1 MKKIGRND
9 PCPCGSGKKYKVCC
23 GAATSHPVESAAP
36 IANRSEPKVA
46 FVYDATMLANRV
58 GREAAVVAEHFDT
71 LCHEYAKDIDEV
83 YSTVAALAYF
93 GMMQADQHD
102 DELRKHVS
110 VLLSNALKSF
120 TAAFSLLRTGW
131 RLQPY
136 LCIRNSYEGLS
147 VAIHL
152 MTTPRDLEL
161 FKNDKL
167 DSTSTFKSAKRL
179 LPIFGRI
186 YGNLSE
192 QFAHI
197 GRPFRHVQK
206 GNKYSDDES
215 DLWGCL
221 SQLTLLIWFLYWVVE
236 LAFYEWAPKPQF
248 WVKSGENA
256 YQFSPTSEASAWKTR
271 LLARYK
277 GKVPGFP

>member
-1 MKKIGRND
+1 
-9 PCPCGSGKKYKVCC
+9 
-23 GAATSHPVESAAP
+23 
-36 IANRSEPKVA
+36 
-46 FVYDATMLANRV
+46 
-58 GREAAVVAEHFDT
+58 
-71 LCHEYAKDIDEV
+71 
-83 YSTVAALAYF
+83 
-93 GMMQADQHD
+93 MMQADQHD

-152 MTTPRDLEL
+152 MTTPEDLEL

-197 GRPFRHVQK
+197 GHPFRHVQK
-206 GNKYSDDES
+206 GNKYAEDES

-236 LAFYEWAPKPQF
+236 LAFYEWTPKPQF
-248 WVKSGENA
+248 WVKSGENE
-256 YQFSPTSEASAWKTR
+256 YQFSPTPEASAWKTR